1 MSANW
6 QECSSLHHITVAYS
20 ILGEGVTM
28 SKKRVCKVVRLQLGF
43 LYDDQK
49 NPRYPYNELRE
60 IQREVTEIKN
70 RAIQLF
76 WENTIKA
83 EGCNI
88 EKGATPTDSISLPDE
103 KYRNIV
109 YHMLRFE
116 YPRLYSGNVAS
127 SLKNAYNDY
136 DNAKDDI
143 KERKISMLSY
153 RSDAPIEI
161 HNKVIKIYPSKQK
174 YYVSIGVFSNDYQKE
189 KNYPGTHMDF
199 ELYHLG
205 GSQLA
210 IVQRC
215 MSGVYKIGESELIYS
230 AKKKCWFLNLTYK
243 FNPEAPTALDPERIM
258 GVDLGINCVAYMGF
272 NFCDDRFYIGRSEV
286 EAFRKRTEARKR
298 DLQRQGK
305 YCGDG
310 RIGHGYKTRN
320 KPVLSISDAIRR
332 FRDTANHKYSRYI
345 VQKALEYGCGTIQ
358 MEDLKD
364 FHNLTSNKFLRDWTY
379 YDLRQK
385 VEYKADELGIEVRF
399 VDPRYTSQRCSKCGH
414 IDSANRPKEEKGQ
427 AYFKCTDPECGFE
440 ANADYNA
447 SLNLATRDIEK
458 IINAYIKNA
467 K

>member
-1 MSANW
+1 
-6 QECSSLHHITVAYS
+6 
-20 ILGEGVTM
+20 M
-28 SKKRVCKVVRLQLGF
+28 SKEEVCKVVRLQLGF
-43 LYDDQK
+43 LFKHPEKPLPANYVILGYRDK
-49 NPRYPYNELRE
+49 ACYPYDELHVIRS
-60 IQREVTEIKN
+60 EVTEIKN
-70 RAIQLF
+70 STIRMA
-76 WENTIKA
+76 WENTNKKIAYKKEHGVSPKSA
-83 EGCNI
+83 ELLNGYGSFSGYVNNI
-88 EKGATPTDSISLPDE
+88 LKT
-103 KYRNIV
+103 
-109 YHMLRFE
+109 E
-116 YPRLYSGNVAS
+116 YPRFYSQNLTCAINSAS
-127 SLKNAYNDY
+127 AAYHS
-136 DNAKDDI
+136 ACKDI
-143 KERKISMLSY
+143 LSGKQSIISY
-153 RSDAPIEI
+153 RSDAPIDI
-161 HNKVIKIYPSKQK
+161 HNDHVHLYQHGQR
-174 YYVSIGVFSNDYQKE
+174 YYVSIGIFSKNYSVE
-189 KNYPGTHMDF
+189 KNYPGTHIDF

-215 MSGVYKIGESELIYS
+215 ISGDYSIGESKLIYS
-230 AKKKCWFLNLTYK
+230 AKKRCWFLNLTYK
-243 FNPEAPTALDPERIM
+243 FEPKAPTALDPERIM

-358 MEDLKD
+358 MENLQD

-385 VEYKADELGIEVRF
+385 VEYKAREMGIDIKF
-399 VDPRYTSQRCSKCGH
+399 VNPRYTSQRCSKCGH

-458 IINAYIKNA
+458 IINAYLENA
-467 K
+467 EQKQT